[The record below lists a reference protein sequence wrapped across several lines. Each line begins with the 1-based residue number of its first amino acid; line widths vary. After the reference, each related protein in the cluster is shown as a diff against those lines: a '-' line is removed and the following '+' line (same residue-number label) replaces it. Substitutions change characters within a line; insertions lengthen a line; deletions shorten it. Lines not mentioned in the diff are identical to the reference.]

1 MLGEELDA
9 TDVTAQ
15 GLVGDRQFAVLDR
28 ETGKVAGAKNPRKW
42 HDFFNFRAEY
52 VEPPTA
58 GSRLPPVRVTLPD
71 GTTVTNDEP
80 SVSDV
85 LSTALG
91 REVDLARP
99 QHGWR
104 VVAQLAEE

>member
-9 TDVTAQ
+9 SDVTQ
-15 GLVGDRQFAVLDR
+15 QGGLVGDRQFAVLDR

-42 HDFFNFRAEY
+42 PDFFDFRAEY
-52 VEPPTA
+52 VERPTA
-58 GSRLPPVRVTLPD
+58 GSRLPAVRVTLPD
-71 GTTVTNDEP
+71 GTAVTNDQPAVNE
-80 SVSDV
+80 V

-99 QHGWR
+99 PHGWR
-104 VVAQLAEE
+104 